1 MSHPY
6 PTVGV
11 AKPFS
16 RKHGLAWRKHRLAWR
31 KGRLAWRKHRLAWG
45 KRGLASP
52 SADSLGFLVIR
63 RRLAGD
69 RVQAAWL
76 MRSANEVGRWAA
88 RHRCQRL
95 ICTLRPATGRALRHG
110 RAEMARGGQVL
121 LVGRAQIAHPSPA
134 YRGRR
139 RVSAPHH
146 DRRLSMPWFVMLPVP
161 AFE

>member
-16 RKHGLAWRKHRLAWR
+16 RK
-31 KGRLAWRKHRLAWG
+31 
-45 KRGLASP
+45 RGLASTDSRGASADSHRP
-52 SADSLGFLVIR
+52 SADSRGASADSHGASTDSLGLLVIR
-63 RRLAGD
+63 RRSAGD

-76 MRSANEVGRWAA
+76 MWSANEVGRWAA